1 MLQVSPPDVL
11 CLPVLN
17 IPRKDFSYF
26 TETRFILEEL
36 NIPESFHIFRDEIN
50 LHQLNAEGKLSLTL
64 INSNMLTRY
73 CILDTTRCLTWVRA
87 VLKVIFYIFFPEFIF
102 ISLCQHRKKR
112 NLKYIFS
119 PIMPNTCDDIVVFC
133 FSITIDLFIFLIP
146 CIFTQLRLDIL
157 ILFKQS

>member
-87 VLKVIFYIFFPEFIF
+87 VLKVIFYIFFSRIHIYITMLAQKKKEFKI
-102 ISLCQHRKKR
+102 H
-112 NLKYIFS
+112 
-119 PIMPNTCDDIVVFC
+119 
-133 FSITIDLFIFLIP
+133 FLSHYA
-146 CIFTQLRLDIL
+146 QYM
-157 ILFKQS
+157 